1 MRVMLEE
8 ARLLARGLAYH
19 SRARLEA
26 AVGRALEEVDGQIEE
41 LRAGRKER
49 QSVQSEK
56 RPEKVTP
63 VPSKKGAGVE
73 EERLEEGGRE
83 MARIVY
89 FSDAVFAIAITLL
102 VLQIR
107 VPAGLSPTEL
117 PSALVEMWPRFLS
130 YLISFT
136 VIGSFWRAHHRIFRH
151 IRSYDESLIYLNL
164 LFLMCVAF
172 LPFSASLIGEYGSQ
186 PVAFEIYAGNV
197 AATGLLLGGAWWHA
211 TRDGRLTG
219 GDLDP
224 GLIRQLMAEQLS
236 LPVTA
241 LVFVPISFFFG
252 VTVAAYSVIAFL
264 LIASVVRRILPRL
277 RDRSRAQE
285 STEEHGEE
293 EETKR

>member
-1 MRVMLEE
+1 MRW
-8 ARLLARGLAYH
+8 
-19 SRARLEA
+19 
-26 AVGRALEEVDGQIEE
+26 
-41 LRAGRKER
+41 
-49 QSVQSEK
+49 EK
-56 RPEKVTP
+56 M
-63 VPSKKGAGVE
+63 PSNKDAGVE
-73 EERLEEGGRE
+73 EERREEGGAE
-83 MARIVY
+83 MGRIVY

-117 PSALVEMWPRFLS
+117 TPALVEMWPKFLS

-151 IRSYDESLIYLNL
+151 IEAYDAHLIHLNL

-186 PVAFEIYAGNV
+186 PVAFEIYASNV
-197 AATGLLLGGAWWHA
+197 AATGLLLGVAWWHA

-224 GLIRQLMAEQLS
+224 GLIRQLMSEQLS
-236 LPVTA
+236 LPVVA
-241 LVFVPISFFFG
+241 LVFVPITFFFG
-252 VTVAAYSVIAFL
+252 LTVAVYSVTTSL
-264 LIASVVRRILPRL
+264 LIAFVVRRILPRL
-277 RDRSRAQE
+277 RGRLRALE
-285 STEEHGEE
+285 PTEEPGEE